1 MSISSLSKFNLN
13 PFGATLVIVAC
24 AVCFGLVPVFVRELK
39 ELGAGPASIALYR
52 YGFSA
57 FMLLPFL
64 PLERHKR
71 GSALLLA
78 GAGAVLGLSL
88 IGYLEAI
95 SNAPVAAAGVVYM
108 SYPVFASLFAWILLK
123 QSPSLRSFAAAGLV
137 LGAAALLL
145 DPSLL
150 SPEVMSSLLW
160 AIPAPVAFGFLVV
173 VLSGLSGQLNSLERT
188 ACGLVGALV
197 GLTPVALQEGQ
208 GTLLPASS
216 SQWGLIIVMG
226 LMTALV
232 PQVLFSFACQKVGPV
247 RASAAGSFELPT
259 MFLVGFFVFGESVGV
274 REALSAA
281 LVLSA
286 ILLAPS
292 IGAKPKKSDWIG
304 SPKEVS

>member
-1 MSISSLSKFNLN
+1 MSISSLPKFNLS
-13 PFGATLVIVAC
+13 PLGATFVIVAC

-39 ELGAGPASIALYR
+39 GLGAGPATIALYR

-57 FMLLPFL
+57 LLLLPFL
-64 PLERHKR
+64 PLEKHKR

-95 SNAPVAAAGVVYM
+95 TTAPVAAAGVVYM
-108 SYPVFASLFAWILLK
+108 SYPVFASFFAWILLK
-123 QSPSLRSFAAAGLV
+123 QTPGFRSFAAAGLV

-150 SPEVMSSLLW
+150 SPEVMASLLW

-173 VLSGLSGQLNSLERT
+173 VLSGLVGQLNSLERT
-188 ACGLVGALV
+188 ACGLVGAIV
-197 GLTPVALQEGQ
+197 GLAPVALQEGQ

-216 SQWGLIIVMG
+216 TQWGLVIVMG
-226 LMTALV
+226 LITALV
-232 PQVLFSFACQKVGPV
+232 PQVLFSFACQKVGPA
-247 RASAAGSFELPT
+247 RTAAAGSFELPT

-274 REALSAA
+274 REAVSAA

-286 ILLAPS
+286 ILLAPT
-292 IGAKPKKSDWIG
+292 IGAQAKGSDWVGNSKQI
-304 SPKEVS
+304 S